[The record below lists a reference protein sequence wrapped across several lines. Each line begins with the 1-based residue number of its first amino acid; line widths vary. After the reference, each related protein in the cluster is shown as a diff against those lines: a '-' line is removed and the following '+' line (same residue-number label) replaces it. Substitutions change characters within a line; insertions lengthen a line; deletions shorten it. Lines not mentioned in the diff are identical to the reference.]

1 MRKYIASALF
11 MALWVSMLI
20 GCVDSLKN
28 QVEIINKQCPIDLG
42 ILGEVTHVDLDDR
55 TIVYHVSTNP
65 SVLNI
70 SRLKDHQKDVKQGI
84 LLNFSNDRAT
94 LANFIAAKCNL
105 RYEYTDSQSDERLI
119 IDISAEDLKNVNALV
134 ANPQELARKRV
145 ENFVTTGRLQLPL
158 HVDEVTTLD
167 DIIIEGDNVGYVYTL
182 DETAI
187 SPDTI
192 RERLGVLRENIERS
206 LRGEDLSMIMLVDAL
221 TNDHKGLIYRYFLNK
236 SKERFDI
243 TFTPEEIEKIMLG
256 IPSNLEL
263 NEHMD

>member
-1 MRKYIASALF
+1 MRKYVASALF

-70 SRLKDHQKDVKQGI
+70 SRLKDHQNDVKQGI

-119 IDISAEDLKNVNALV
+119 IDISAEDLKNVNA
-134 ANPQELARKRV
+134 
-145 ENFVTTGRLQLPL
+145 PL

-167 DIIIEGDNVGYVYTL
+167 DIIIEGDNVGYVYTI

-187 SPDTI
+187 SPDSI

-221 TNDHKGLIYRYFLNK
+221 TNDHKGLIYRYFLSK

-263 NEHMD
+263 NEHMN

>member
-1 MRKYIASALF
+1 MRKYVASALF

-105 RYEYTDSQSDERLI
+105 RYESTDSQSDERLI

-158 HVDEVTTLD
+158 HVDEVTTLTRD
-167 DIIIEGDNVGYVYTL
+167 L
-182 DETAI
+182 STAI
-187 SPDTI
+187 SSTN
-192 RERLGVLRENIERS
+192 RKSGSTSRS
-206 LRGEDLSMIMLVDAL
+206 LQRKLKKLCLA
-221 TNDHKGLIYRYFLNK
+221 FLPIWN
-236 SKERFDI
+236 
-243 TFTPEEIEKIMLG
+243 
-256 IPSNLEL
+256 
-263 NEHMD
+263 

>member
-1 MRKYIASALF
+1 MRNQFVLLIAFVAL
-11 MALWVSMLI
+11 LLTN
-20 GCVDSLKN
+20 CTNNSLKH
-28 QVEIINKQCPIDLG
+28 QVETINSQCPIDLG
-42 ILGEVTHVDLDDR
+42 VLGEVTKVDLDGR
-55 TIVYHVSTNP
+55 TIVYHVSTN
-65 SVLNI
+65 SNVLKL
-70 SRLKDHQKDVKQGI
+70 SRLEDHINDVKQGI

-167 DIIIEGDNVGYVYTL
+167 DIIIEGDN

-221 TNDHKGLIYRYFLNK
+221 TNDHNVLIYRYFLSK
-236 SKERFDI
+236 SKERFEI

-263 NEHMD
+263 NEHMH